1 MGKRSRS
8 SLGSTPITC
17 WSVMHWALT
26 PRGMPCPQGK
36 KTTGT
41 FRPLEHGF
49 KVQNFLFDTTTPGRV
64 LVAVAELASPTSGHF
79 TGETPALP
87 RFFRVCAQCPQ
98 ARQSVA

>member
-41 FRPLEHGF
+41 FRPLEHGYKRVVHGIDGVLLLVVIGDGKLVVPVDF
-49 KVQNFLFDTTTPGRV
+49 AVRRPDLKGPGAPCRTK
-64 LVAVAELASPTSGHF
+64 LSW
-79 TGETPALP
+79 
-87 RFFRVCAQCPQ
+87 AQGMLD
-98 ARQSVA
+98 A